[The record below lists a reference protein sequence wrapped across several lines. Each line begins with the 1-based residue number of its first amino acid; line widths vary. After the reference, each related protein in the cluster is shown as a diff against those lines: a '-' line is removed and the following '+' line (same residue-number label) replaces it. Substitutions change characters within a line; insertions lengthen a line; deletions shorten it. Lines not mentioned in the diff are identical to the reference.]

1 MVFEYY
7 NTCDIGK
14 HCLYSISEEIPIY
27 TYNINRIFTPYLI
40 YIYLY
45 PKQSVCVYIVR
56 LYLFL
61 NPNVIQNIKI
71 NMHEL
76 DFTTHAC
83 TCTSKQASIWMHAW
97 TGPHRKGNAGAARH
111 LIWPDRER
119 EAAAGGW
126 LRLSWLDQPAAAAAA
141 VAAHCV
147 IGLDRTTS
155 KAHLEKRDLTDSLDT
170 PRTTTLE

>member
-76 DFTTHAC
+76 DFT
-83 TCTSKQASIWMHAW
+83 MHA
-97 TGPHRKGNAGAARH
+97 HAR
-111 LIWPDRER
+111 
-119 EAAAGGW
+119 
-126 LRLSWLDQPAAAAAA
+126 QNKPAYECM
-141 VAAHCV
+141 H
-147 IGLDRTTS
+147 GLDRVERAMQVQPGT
-155 KAHLEKRDLTDSLDT
+155 
-170 PRTTTLE
+170 